1 MTIKQHPLKVA
12 QRFFALSGYAI
23 LLCSTQ
29 LAADPGDLDT
39 TFGTNGMV
47 LTDLGSGNAN
57 PDDVFYDMAIQD
69 DGKIVAVGK
78 TKGQANVYDFA
89 LARYTSA
96 GLLDTAF
103 DGDGIVVS
111 VDDHGNW
118 NQLFGVVIQA
128 SGKIVAGGAAGGDFA
143 MARYTA
149 AGALDTTFGAAGTG
163 YVYTSMS
170 DGFDSGTTLALQSSG
185 KIIQAGY
192 ADYSGPHNFA
202 VARFSSDGLLDT
214 SFGNAGVVLTDCGY
228 SLADYPGLKGMII
241 QPSDD
246 SIIVAGNS
254 VNDVCI
260 ARYTANGALDNNF
273 GTNGI
278 ALLNKAEN
286 FEIDAVALDANEKI
300 VVAGRSSGDLFTVLR
315 FGSDGVID
323 SSFGTSGV
331 TSVDIGAGIDMA
343 HDIAIQPD
351 GKIILAGYSVASS
364 GDGTPSAWTL
374 MRFTSAGVLDAE
386 FGTQGIK
393 QLAATGGYSIWN
405 LELLPSGK
413 LLAGGIFGDSRDAA
427 IASFE
432 TETPVAPT
440 AENIYAAT
448 LVNTPVTV
456 VFEGS
461 DANRDAL
468 TYSVVTNPNSGTLSS
483 VAGSTVTYTP
493 SSNFSGV
500 VTFTYKASDGISGDS
515 AVKTATVNVFDAY
528 RNPASLIGDDID
540 GEAAGDRSGYSVSL
554 SSDGQTVA
562 VGAPFNGD
570 NGFDSGHV
578 RVYTLVGSTW
588 TPVGDDI
595 DGEAAGGRSGY
606 SVSLSSDGQTVAVG
620 APWNSSNTGQ
630 VRVYR
635 LIDGNWS
642 RVGEDIDGEN
652 VGDFSAW
659 SVSLSSDGQTVA
671 VGAPFNGDNGSG
683 HVRVY
688 TLVGSTWTPVG
699 DDIDGEAADDES
711 GHSVSLS
718 SDGQTVAV
726 GAPRNS
732 SNTGQVRVYRLIDGN
747 WSRVGEDIDGENV
760 GDYSAW
766 SVSLSSDGQ
775 TVAIGARYND
785 DNGATSGHVR
795 VYTLVGG
802 TWTPVGDDIDGE
814 AAGDQS
820 GYSVSLS
827 SDGQTVAVGAPRNS
841 SKTGQVRV
849 YRLIDGNWSRVGEDI
864 DGENVGD
871 YSAWSVSLSSDG
883 QTVAIGADYNSGND
897 IRSGHVRVYD
907 LTNTAPVISG
917 TPTTTVSVGSAYS
930 FTPTTTDTDL
940 ANDNLTFDATVGP
953 YAGPR
958 WLSINDSTGELIG
971 TPEAS
976 NVGTLSDV
984 VITVSDGVLSRSLAA
999 FNLVVRTP
1007 VAPTTPTIIATDYED
1022 GAIRLTVSVADN
1034 GGANITNYKAT
1045 CTDGL
1050 NAFTFNSSTTTIT
1063 VRALT
1068 NGTTYTCTVTATNA
1082 AGISA
1087 ASAPTAGITPEELA
1101 TGLPIW
1107 LLYQATQ

>member
-1 MTIKQHPLKVA
+1 MRYPTSHSVTRAYKPGMSQDTAIALNLT
-12 QRFFALSGYAI
+12 QRFCVFFGYAM
-23 LLCSTQ
+23 LLCSAQ

-39 TFGTNGMV
+39 AFGTNGMV
-47 LTDLGSGNAN
+47 LTDLGSGDAN
-57 PDDVFYDMAIQD
+57 PTDIFYDMAIQD

-78 TKGQANVYDFA
+78 TKGQTNIYDFA

-96 GLLDTAF
+96 GVLDPAF
-103 DGDGIVVS
+103 DSDGIVVS

-128 SGKIVAGGAAGGDFA
+128 SGKIVAGGSAGGDFA
-143 MARYTA
+143 MARYTT
-149 AGALDTTFGAAGTG
+149 AGALDTAFGTDG
-163 YVYTSMS
+163 YVYTSVSSGS
-170 DGFDSGTTLALQSSG
+170 DNGATLALQSSG

-192 ADYSGPHNFA
+192 ADYNGPHNFA
-202 VARFSSDGLLDT
+202 VARFSSDGVIDT
-214 SFGNAGVVLTDCGY
+214 SFGTDGVVLTDCGY
-228 SLADYPGLKGMII
+228 SLPDYPGMNGMII

-246 SIIVAGNS
+246 RIIVAGTT

-260 ARYTANGALDNNF
+260 ARYTANGALDTSF

-278 ALLNKAEN
+278 ALLDKAEN
-286 FEIDAVALDANEKI
+286 LTIDAVALDANEKI
-300 VVAGRSSGDLFTVLR
+300 VVAGQASGDLFTVLR

-331 TSVDIGAGIDMA
+331 TSVDIGAGLDMA

-364 GDGTPSAWTL
+364 DDGTPSAWTL

-393 QLAATGGYSIWN
+393 QLTATGGYSIWN

-413 LLAGGIFGDSRDAA
+413 LLAGGVFGDSVDAA

-468 TYSVVTNPNSGTLSS
+468 TYSVVTNPSSGTLSS
-483 VAGSTVTYTP
+483 VTGSSVTYTP
-493 SSNFSGV
+493 SSSFSGV

-528 RNPASLIGDDID
+528 RNSASLIGDDID
-540 GEAAGDRSGYSVSL
+540 GEAAGDELGESVSL
-554 SSDGQTVA
+554 SSDGRTVA
-562 VGAPFNGD
+562 VGAPYNNG
-570 NGFDSGHV
+570 NGAKSGNV
-578 RVYTLVGSTW
+578 RVFTLAGSTW
-588 TPVGDDI
+588 TQVGAAI
-595 DGEAAGGRSGY
+595 DGEAAG
-606 SVSLSSDGQTVAVG
+606 DQ
-620 APWNSSNTGQ
+620 
-630 VRVYR
+630 
-635 LIDGNWS
+635 
-642 RVGEDIDGEN
+642 
-652 VGDFSAW
+652 
-659 SVSLSSDGQTVA
+659 
-671 VGAPFNGDNGSG
+671 
-683 HVRVY
+683 
-688 TLVGSTWTPVG
+688 
-699 DDIDGEAADDES
+699 S

-732 SNTGQVRVYRLIDGN
+732 SNIGQVRVYRLIDAN
-747 WSRVGEDIDGENV
+747 WSQVGGDIDGENV

-775 TVAIGARYND
+775 TVA
-785 DNGATSGHVR
+785 S
-795 VYTLVGG
+795 
-802 TWTPVGDDIDGE
+802 
-814 AAGDQS
+814 
-820 GYSVSLS
+820 
-827 SDGQTVAVGAPRNS
+827 
-841 SKTGQVRV
+841 
-849 YRLIDGNWSRVGEDI
+849 
-864 DGENVGD
+864 
-871 YSAWSVSLSSDG
+871 
-883 QTVAIGADYNSGND
+883 GADYNSGNGNK
-897 IRSGHVRVYD
+897 SGHVRVYD

-930 FTPTTTDTDL
+930 FTPTASDTDL

-953 YAGPR
+953 YTGPG
-958 WLSINDSTGELIG
+958 WLSINNSTGELIG

-984 VITVSDGVLSRSLAA
+984 VITVSDGVLSNSLAA
-999 FNLVVRTP
+999 FNLVIRTP
-1007 VAPTTPTIIATDYED
+1007 VAPSTPTIIATDYGD
-1022 GAIRLTVSVADN
+1022 GTIRLTVSVADN
-1034 GGANITNYKAT
+1034 GGANITNYNAT
-1045 CTDGL
+1045 CNDGI
-1050 NAFTFNSSTTTIT
+1050 NAFTFNSSTTIIT

-1082 AGISA
+1082 AGTSA
-1087 ASAPTAGITPEELA
+1087 ASAPTAGITPEELV

>member
-170 DGFDSGTTLALQSSG
+170 DGSDSGTTLALQSSG

-278 ALLNKAEN
+278 ALLDKAEN

-540 GEAAGDRSGYSVSL
+540 GKTPSDRSGFSVSL

-578 RVYTLVGSTW
+578 RVYTLVG
-588 TPVGDDI
+588 
-595 DGEAAGGRSGY
+595 
-606 SVSLSSDGQTVAVG
+606 
-620 APWNSSNTGQ
+620 
-630 VRVYR
+630 
-635 LIDGNWS
+635 
-642 RVGEDIDGEN
+642 
-652 VGDFSAW
+652 
-659 SVSLSSDGQTVA
+659 
-671 VGAPFNGDNGSG
+671 
-683 HVRVY
+683 
-688 TLVGSTWTPVG
+688 
-699 DDIDGEAADDES
+699 
-711 GHSVSLS
+711 
-718 SDGQTVAV
+718 
-726 GAPRNS
+726 
-732 SNTGQVRVYRLIDGN
+732 
-747 WSRVGEDIDGENV
+747 
-760 GDYSAW
+760 
-766 SVSLSSDGQ
+766 
-775 TVAIGARYND
+775 
-785 DNGATSGHVR
+785 
-795 VYTLVGG
+795 G
-802 TWTPVGDDIDGE
+802 TWTPVGDDIGGE

-827 SDGQTVAVGAPRNS
+827 SDGQTVA
-841 SKTGQVRV
+841 
-849 YRLIDGNWSRVGEDI
+849 
-864 DGENVGD
+864 
-871 YSAWSVSLSSDG
+871 
-883 QTVAIGADYNSGND
+883 IGARR
-897 IRSGHVRVYD
+897 IRR
-907 LTNTAPVISG
+907 
-917 TPTTTVSVGSAYS
+917 
-930 FTPTTTDTDL
+930 
-940 ANDNLTFDATVGP
+940 
-953 YAGPR
+953 
-958 WLSINDSTGELIG
+958 
-971 TPEAS
+971 
-976 NVGTLSDV
+976 
-984 VITVSDGVLSRSLAA
+984 
-999 FNLVVRTP
+999 
-1007 VAPTTPTIIATDYED
+1007 
-1022 GAIRLTVSVADN
+1022 
-1034 GGANITNYKAT
+1034 
-1045 CTDGL
+1045 
-1050 NAFTFNSSTTTIT
+1050 
-1063 VRALT
+1063 
-1068 NGTTYTCTVTATNA
+1068 
-1082 AGISA
+1082 
-1087 ASAPTAGITPEELA
+1087 
-1101 TGLPIW
+1101 
-1107 LLYQATQ
+1107 